1 MWPFLREKRRPQVI
15 PDSGIAPASVESP
28 VAQPRPRRRPLR
40 FAALVADMGDF
51 SAFAENDAAVKFWVP
66 EAVAEALDDLRERD
80 RQSMS
85 QLLRQY
91 LIVHCYGLYAMR
103 LMLEANPH
111 LFKDRE
117 VDSEIRFSRAPP
129 AGKKRV
135 DTYFVPELGKNVAP
149 FKLWIPQRLRDDLQ
163 VLADHVELKL
173 SQYLREIVIARL
185 LGHGTLPL
193 RPAMLQAEPTLAAET
208 WENGGDSPWREVT
221 AEEYAYAHEGR
232 IESDWVDDSDP
243 GK

>member
-15 PDSGIAPASVESP
+15 PASGIAPDAIESP
-28 VAQPRPRRRPLR
+28 VAQPRRRPLR

-51 SAFAENDAAVKFWVP
+51 SAFAENDVAVKFWVP
-66 EAVAEALDDLRERD
+66 DAVAEALDDLRERD

-91 LIVHCYGLYAMR
+91 LIVHGYGLYAMR
-103 LMLEANPH
+103 LMLEANPY
-111 LFKDRE
+111 LFKERE
-117 VDSEIRFSRAPP
+117 VDSEIRFSRSPAPP
-129 AGKKRV
+129 GKKRV

-149 FKLWIPQRLRDDLQ
+149 FKLWIPKRLRDDLQ
-163 VLADHVELKL
+163 ILADHVDLKL
-173 SQYLREIVIARL
+173 SQYLREIVISRL

-193 RPAMLQAEPTLAAET
+193 RPAMLQAEPTPAAET

-221 AEEYAYAHEGR
+221 RDEFQQAREGR
-232 IESDWVDDSDP
+232 IESDWVDDPDP
-243 GK
+243 EQ

>member
-15 PDSGIAPASVESP
+15 PASGIAPNAVESP
-28 VAQPRPRRRPLR
+28 AAQPRRRPLR
-40 FAALVADMGDF
+40 FADLVADMGDF
-51 SAFAENDAAVKFWVP
+51 SAFAENDVAVKFWVP

-80 RQSMS
+80 RHSMS

-117 VDSEIRFSRAPP
+117 VDSEIRFARAPP
-129 AGKKRV
+129 PGKKRE

-149 FKLWIPQRLRDDLQ
+149 IKLWLPQRLRDDLQ
-163 VLADHVELKL
+163 LLADHVELPL

-193 RPAMLQAEPTLAAET
+193 RPAMLQAEPTPAAEA
-208 WENGGDSPWREVT
+208 WETGGDSPWREVT
-221 AEEYAYAHEGR
+221 EEEYTHAHEGR
-232 IESDWVDDSDP
+232 IESAWADDPDP
-243 GK
+243 EK